1 MEYSDNENDY
11 NSDTHYDAI
20 NDDNE
25 FHDVIIND
33 LKKLSNK
40 NNIKAIRQYISI
52 HENKLNGYKTRLLNE
67 IVNISGYKFLRRN
80 GKLTFAKI
88 CPSEYMYKNKLERN
102 YKTDSEYGDCGK
114 KQINHFGS
122 TISCEDFDDKS
133 YKDDYEN
140 VQRNKIPYH
149 NDGNSFQETFQEGF
163 HDDNSYEKQNYK
175 PPERNIQMNSPYKN
189 QQQNPSEIINKEKD
203 SITNEDLIP
212 YVNTVKKESNQM
224 NSLGLNINQMDNV
237 SNGNEL
243 NYATKTIINEE
254 PSKINYNEMNPLQNE
269 NQTKLANILNSIYK
283 QANEQ
288 NESQKSQ
295 YEKLANTLKD
305 SIQAKTNIEQEQINK
320 FNKCVATIEKTFSAG
335 TFDKIVEHINNMVI
349 SFTTSLENKNNEIKS
364 RFEDVDSDVR
374 DLLYRT
380 DEQQKVINELI
391 NKKEDNEA
399 FHETI
404 NDMEIT
410 IDELRDKIQEQDN
423 TIKQLQTNVNSIIKQ
438 HAELINKLLLVVY
451 NIDESIY
458 NQILICL

>member
-133 YKDDYEN
+133 YKDNYEN

-149 NDGNSFQETFQEGF
+149 NDKNSFQEAF
-163 HDDNSYEKQNYK
+163 HEDNSYEKQNYK
-175 PPERNIQMNSPYKN
+175 PPERNIQM
-189 QQQNPSEIINKEKD
+189 KE
-203 SITNEDLIP
+203 SA
-212 YVNTVKKESNQM
+212 NTVKKESNQM

-254 PSKINYNEMNPLQNE
+254 PSKIFDCSRRTLENE

-364 RFEDVDSDVR
+364 RFEVVDSDVR

-391 NKKEDNEA
+391 DKKENNEA
-399 FHETI
+399 FHENI
-404 NDMEIT
+404 EDMEIT

-438 HAELINKLLLVVY
+438 HAELINKLSLAVY

-458 NQILICL
+458 NQLFKEQGKASSSENTSNEEIHETP

>member
-1 MEYSDNENDY
+1 
-11 NSDTHYDAI
+11 
-20 NDDNE
+20 
-25 FHDVIIND
+25 
-33 LKKLSNK
+33 
-40 NNIKAIRQYISI
+40 
-52 HENKLNGYKTRLLNE
+52 
-67 IVNISGYKFLRRN
+67 
-80 GKLTFAKI
+80 
-88 CPSEYMYKNKLERN
+88 
-102 YKTDSEYGDCGK
+102 
-114 KQINHFGS
+114 
-122 TISCEDFDDKS
+122 
-133 YKDDYEN
+133 
-140 VQRNKIPYH
+140 
-149 NDGNSFQETFQEGF
+149 
-163 HDDNSYEKQNYK
+163 
-175 PPERNIQMNSPYKN
+175 MNASYKN
-189 QQQNPSEIINKEKD
+189 QHPKAFDETDTIND
-203 SITNEDLIP
+203 SIAKDNLIP
-212 YVNTVKKESNQM
+212 SVNMVKKESNQM

-254 PSKINYNEMNPLQNE
+254 PSKIFDCSRRTLENE

-364 RFEDVDSDVR
+364 RFEVVDSDVR

-391 NKKEDNEA
+391 DKKENNEA
-399 FHETI
+399 FHENI
-404 NDMEIT
+404 EDMEIT

-438 HAELINKLLLVVY
+438 HAELINKLSLAVY

-458 NQILICL
+458 NQIFKEQGKTSSSENTSNEEIHETP